1 MSIIVFDDTYFM
13 RQALAEAQKAFDQG
27 EIPIGAVV
35 VWNNRI
41 IGRGYNQT
49 ETLQDPTAHA
59 EIIAITA
66 ATQNIGAKYLSE
78 ATLYV
83 TIKPCIMCIGASYW
97 AKIKRIVW
105 GAPEPKAGFMQF
117 ESILHQYH
125 KSLLYPK
132 MEITSGVMADQA
144 RELMQEFFRLRR
156 Q

>member
-13 RQALAEAQKAFDQG
+13 RQALLEAQKAFDQG

-35 VWNNRI
+35 VWDNKI

-66 ATQNIGAKYLSE
+66 ATQNIAAKYLSE

-83 TIKPCIMCIGASYW
+83 TIEPCIMCIGAAFW

-105 GAPEPKAGFMQF
+105 GASEPKAGFMQF
-117 ESILHQYH
+117 ETILEENK
-125 KSLLYPK
+125 KSLLHPK
-132 MEITSGVMADQA
+132 AEITSGILEEEA
-144 RELMQEFFRLRR
+144 RRLMQKFFRTKR
-156 Q
+156 